1 MEKNTMQRNKK
12 NAYLLILSISL
23 FLLQGCSTNQN
34 PEEAN
39 NYQDLSQLL
48 QGDAVV
54 NRFQEPG
61 TQNTTVLESAI
72 ELSEKYA
79 RLSDE
84 ASLMRQQN
92 QDLITQNSQLKEQFV
107 SIKAQLQQ
115 TQKELKEANDILIEM
130 RVELNNWKADVL
142 GFRNEM
148 RNAETA
154 QLEALLK
161 ILQVLGGETKFE
173 TARKQ
178 IRTNSASAYASL
190 NPSD

>member
-1 MEKNTMQRNKK
+1 
-12 NAYLLILSISL
+12 LLILSISL

-34 PEEAN
+34 PEEVN
-39 NYQDLSQLL
+39 NYQDISQLL

-84 ASLMRQQN
+84 ASLVRQQN

-107 SIKAQLQQ
+107 NIKAQLQQ

-178 IRTNSASAYASL
+178 IRTNSAYASL